1 MSDSV
6 YLGLKARQLED
17 SPEYQPINCVRLTI
31 GGKGADGNPIVCEAG
46 NPKSGRIIET
56 SNPLIWDEAIGNAVA
71 QNILTVIQG
80 YKYKPYQADG
90 AIINPAVEIGDAV
103 EVGDVY
109 SVIADIETNFSP
121 LMSANISAPQGSD
134 IDHEYPYESSESYAQ
149 NRTAAELGQL
159 KTEFIVQ
166 NGEVSWAISQIG
178 AADQEGSI
186 WNKLTSVQTTVD
198 GIKVRTEEDV
208 QTIIGATEIKWAK
221 VDVTPEQIKTEVEEY
236 FDASGA
242 ANTAYKDAKREAKE
256 YTDDEIDAIESAYKS
271 EINQSAKEIK
281 ATVAAS
287 ETIWNVYSLS
297 PTEQNKFA
305 VYGYGSPSNENSED
319 NPTRPSAYNGKYYLD
334 QSTGQYWRSNGRK
347 WAPQG
352 TITEKLAVSQQ
363 SAITQNA
370 DSINS
375 IVETTIPGIQRQVS
389 QISQKA
395 DSISL
400 TVSSDEYGQSTFT
413 LSNKDAV
420 LDTETVY
427 LNVDAAHITGT
438 IYANA
443 VQAGASIY
451 SPNISGGTIYG
462 SEIYGAR
469 FLSNTRTGYL
479 SLASSSYS
487 DGTLYFGPYNSFQSR
502 NNCFLCVYAMGGY
515 TTLDLGG
522 TSMIMT
528 RNGSS
533 RFTPGGIWD
542 FSNCTQVLMPGGS
555 HFP

>member
-31 GGKGADGNPIVCEAG
+31 GGKRADGNPIVCEAG
-46 NPKSGRIIET
+46 NPESGRIIET

-178 AADQEGSI
+178 AADQKGSI

-198 GIKVRTEEDV
+198 GIKVRTKEDV

-256 YTDDEIDAIESAYKS
+256 YTDDEIEAISGQYTSKIEQTAR
-271 EINQSAKEIK
+271 EIK
-281 ATVAAS
+281 ATVAAQES
-287 ETIWNVYSLS
+287 KWDLSGLPSGVTIS
-297 PTEQNKFA
+297 
-305 VYGYGSPSNENSED
+305 VYGYGTPKNNKI
-319 NPTRPSAYNGKYYLD
+319 SAADYSGKYYLD
-334 QSTGQYWRSNGRK
+334 QTAGRWYYSDGTTWSRQSGSLKLITTNLSTRITTTASGLQSVVEEIGNK
-347 WAPQG
+347 DEDG
-352 TITEKLAVSQQ
+352 TILNRLSKIEQT
-363 SAITQNA
+363 
-370 DSINS
+370 
-375 IVETTIPGIQRQVS
+375 
-389 QISQKA
+389 
-395 DSISL
+395 
-400 TVSSDEYGQSTFT
+400 SSDIT
-413 LSNKDAV
+413 LSVYSDQNGKTYFKLSDGQ
-420 LDTETVY
+420 TELSSQDLY
-427 LNVDAAHITGT
+427 LNVDATHITGT

-443 VQAGASIY
+443 LEAGTSIS
-451 SPNISGGTIYG
+451 SPYINGGTIYG
-462 SEIYGAR
+462 STISGGSFQDTNGYAALEMWSVSGGGVMYYGP
-469 FLSNTRTGYL
+469 SN
-479 SLASSSYS
+479 SSSTWNAYFEVS
-487 DGTLYFGPYNSFQSR
+487 GQGNGTYPYTR
-502 NNCFLCVYAMGGY
+502 VYIGGAGVI
-515 TTLDLGG
+515 LVNGG
-522 TSMIMT
+522 VMYPQ
-528 RNGSS
+528 GV
-533 RFTPGGIWD
+533 WD
-542 FSNCTQVLMPGGS
+542 FSQATVRGLP
-555 HFP
+555 